1 MLLISEGAARVVFRG
16 ESKEVRTEAR
26 ELSENQQKS
35 VISSIF
41 STIQRML
48 CETAVLQLTQLN
60 KIVQAFGFIKNTY

>member
-1 MLLISEGAARVVFRG
+1 MFLISEGAARVVFRG

-26 ELSENQQKS
+26 EMSENQQKS

-60 KIVQAFGFIKNTY
+60 KIVQAFGFIKKTY

>member
-16 ESKEVRTEAR
+16 ESKEVRTEVR
-26 ELSENQQKS
+26 EMSENQQKS